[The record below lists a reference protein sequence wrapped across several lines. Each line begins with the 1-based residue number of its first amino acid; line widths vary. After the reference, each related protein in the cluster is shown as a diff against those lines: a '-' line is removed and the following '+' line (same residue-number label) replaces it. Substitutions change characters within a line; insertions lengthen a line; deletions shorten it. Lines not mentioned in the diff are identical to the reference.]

1 MVLYE
6 PRRKPQIL
14 PIFGSDQVADVTG
27 AGDTVIAAFT
37 LALAAGASFLH
48 AAMLA
53 NCAGGLVVMK
63 SGTATV
69 SRRELEEAI
78 RNA

>member
-1 MVLYE
+1 VLYE
-6 PRRKPQIL
+6 PRLKPQVL
-14 PIFGSDQVADVTG
+14 PIFGSDQIADVTG

-37 LALAAGASFLH
+37 LAIAAGATFRH

-69 SRRELEEAI
+69 TRRELAEAL
-78 RNA
+78 RNS